1 MISLRHLLHF
11 VSAATLF
18 VAAIVLVPAGAQAR
32 AGHDHGPMKV

>member
-1 MISLRHLLHF
+1 MISQWNLLHF

-18 VAAIVLVPAGAQAR
+18 VAAIVLAPAGAQAH